1 MTASRIE
8 ARFAELAGA
17 DRAAFIPYLMAG
29 DPDAATTLALLRA
42 LPGAGADLI
51 ELGAPFS
58 DPVAD
63 GPTIQRAGLRAL
75 NGGMRLA
82 GVLDL
87 ARSFRMSD
95 DATPLV
101 VMGYLNPLLTY
112 GLAGFAADAADAGI
126 DGLIIVDCPPE
137 EAAPLATALDRH
149 GLALIRL
156 ATPTSDEARLRLL
169 TAGARGFLYYVSVTG
184 VTGGREVDAERIA
197 PAVELAR
204 RIGGLPVAVGF
215 GVRSPDQAAAVAR
228 VADAVVVG
236 SALVDALAAAVTSG
250 DDPVV
255 RVLATARDL
264 ARGAHAARGGVS
276 S

>member
-1 MTASRIE
+1 
-8 ARFAELAGA
+8 
-17 DRAAFIPYLMAG
+17 
-29 DPDAATTLALLRA
+29 
-42 LPGAGADLI
+42 
-51 ELGAPFS
+51 
-58 DPVAD
+58 
-63 GPTIQRAGLRAL
+63 
-75 NGGMRLA
+75 
-82 GVLDL
+82 
-87 ARSFRMSD
+87 D

-137 EAAPLATALDRH
+137 EAAPLAAALDRH

-236 SALVDALAAAVTSG
+236 SALVDILAAATANG

-255 RVLATARDL
+255 GVLATAGDL
-264 ARGAHAARGGVS
+264 ARAVHAARGCVGS
-276 S
+276 